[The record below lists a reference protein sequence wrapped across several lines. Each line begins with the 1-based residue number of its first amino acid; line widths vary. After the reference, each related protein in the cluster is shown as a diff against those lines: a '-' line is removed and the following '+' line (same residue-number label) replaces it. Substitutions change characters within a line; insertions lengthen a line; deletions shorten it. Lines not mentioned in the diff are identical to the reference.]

1 VSPDFRLCTNG
12 RYNSPVESARRI
24 LELMFLTAW
33 ADGKFEGSEALA
45 IHRLTAQEPLLRE
58 AGQAADVDR
67 IVKEQMAERGLEA
80 CVRDAGAAITHP
92 AQRELAF
99 RSCAKVSGA
108 DGAFVDQEG
117 KVLRI
122 LREVWNLSSGDVERL
137 LVLAT
142 RP

>member
-1 VSPDFRLCTNG
+1 M
-12 RYNSPVESARRI
+12 ESARRI

-45 IHRLTAQEPLLRE
+45 IHRLTAHEPLLRE

-67 IVKEQMAERGLEA
+67 VIKGRLAELGLEA
-80 CVRDAGAAITHP
+80 CVREAAAGITHP

-99 RSCAKVSGA
+99 RCCAKVSGA
-108 DGAFVDQEG
+108 DGAFVEQEG
-117 KVLRI
+117 AVLRI
-122 LREVWNLSSGDVERL
+122 LRETWSFSAEDVQRL

-142 RP
+142 R

>member
-1 VSPDFRLCTNG
+1 
-12 RYNSPVESARRI
+12 VESARRI

-45 IHRLTAQEPLLRE
+45 IHKLTTHEPLLRE
-58 AGQAADVDR
+58 AGQASDVDR
-67 IVKEQMAERGLEA
+67 FVKQQLAERGLEA
-80 CVRDAGAAITHP
+80 CVREAATAIKHP

-108 DGAFVDQEG
+108 DGAFGEQEG
-117 KVLRI
+117 TVLRI
-122 LREVWNLSSGDVERL
+122 LRETWGFSSEDVQRL

-142 RP
+142 R

>member
-1 VSPDFRLCTNG
+1 MGIVDSP
-12 RYNSPVESARRI
+12 RRI

-33 ADGKFEGSEALA
+33 ADGRFEGSEALA
-45 IHRLTAQEPLLRE
+45 IHKLTAQEPLLRE
-58 AGQAADVDR
+58 AGHAPDVDR
-67 IVKEQMAERGLEA
+67 VVKRQLAERGLDA
-80 CVRDAGAAITHP
+80 CVREAAAAITHP

-108 DGAFVDQEG
+108 DGAFGEQEG

-122 LREVWNLSSGDVERL
+122 LRETWNLSADDVERL